1 MRFFVC
7 KKVTFFVKIASK
19 KRVEMERVLQKVKE
33 ASRVVANLNTGVK
46 RKVLNEM
53 ADSLEANK
61 KEIIKANEKDLEYA
75 KSANLSSALIDR
87 LLLNEKRI
95 KDMADSLRVI
105 ASLKDPVGRVIEGWK
120 LDNGL
125 RIEKVKIPIGVI
137 GIIYESR
144 PNVTSDA
151 AGLTFMSGNA
161 CILKGGK
168 EAFNS
173 NAVIIEILRD
183 VLAKNSL
190 PEDIVSLLPDYSR
203 SGVEWLIKQDKYVD
217 LIIPRGGEALIKFVS
232 ENSKVPVVKHDKG
245 LCHVYVHKDAKLD
258 EAVKIAVNAKVQRPG
273 VCNAMETLL
282 VDKGIASKFLPKIKE
297 ALENEGVEL
306 RGCEITLEYI
316 DINKATE
323 EDWHTEYLDKILS
336 IKVVEDVNEAIE
348 HIEKYGSGHSDSIV
362 TENYSVAEEFL
373 NRVDSACVYVN
384 ASTRFTDG
392 GVFGFGAEVG
402 ISTNKLHARGPMGI
416 DDLTTYKY
424 KIYGNG
430 QVRE

>member
-1 MRFFVC
+1 
-7 KKVTFFVKIASK
+7 
-19 KRVEMERVLQKVKE
+19 MEEILKSVKE
-33 ASRVVANLNTGVK
+33 ASRVIANLKGEVK

-53 ADSLEANK
+53 ADRIEKYQDNIIEANK
-61 KEIIKANEKDLEYA
+61 KDLEYA
-75 KSANLSSALIDR
+75 KNENLSSALIDR

-95 KDMADSLRVI
+95 KDMANSLRDI
-105 ASLKDPVGRVIEGWK
+105 AKLKDPVGRIVDGWK
-120 LDNGL
+120 IDNGL
-125 RIEKVKIPIGVI
+125 EIQKVKIPIGVI

-151 AGLTFMSGNA
+151 AGLCFMSGNA

-173 NAVIIEILRD
+173 NAVIVEILRY
-183 VLAKNSL
+183 VLEKNKL
-190 PEDIVSLLPDYSR
+190 PVDAISLLPDYSR
-203 SGVEWLIKQDKYVD
+203 KGVEWLIKQDKYVD
-217 LIIPRGGEALIKFVS
+217 LIIPRGGENLIKFVS

-245 LCHVYVHKDAKLD
+245 LCHVYIHKDADLEKG
-258 EAVKIAVNAKVQRPG
+258 AKIALNAKVQRPG

-282 VDKGIASKFLPKIKE
+282 VDRAVAGKFLPKIKE
-297 ALENEGVEL
+297 MMEKEGVEL
-306 RGCEITLEYI
+306 RGCDITLEYI
-316 DINKATE
+316 DIKPATE

-336 IKVVEDVNEAIE
+336 IKVVDNLDDAIS
-348 HIEKYGSGHSDSIV
+348 HIETYGSGHSDSIV
-362 TENYSVAEEFL
+362 TENLKAAEEFL
-373 NRVDSACVYVN
+373 NRVDSACVYLN

-424 KIYGNG
+424 KIIGDG
-430 QVRE
+430 QIRE

>member
-1 MRFFVC
+1 
-7 KKVTFFVKIASK
+7 
-19 KRVEMERVLQKVKE
+19 MEEVLQKVKE
-33 ASRVVANLNTGVK
+33 ASRVVATLNSGIK

-53 ADSLEANK
+53 ADTLEKNAKSIIEANK
-61 KEIIKANEKDLEYA
+61 KDLDYA
-75 KSANLSSALIDR
+75 KEANLSNALIDR
-87 LLLNEKRI
+87 LLLDEKRI
-95 KDMADSLRVI
+95 KAMADSLRDI
-105 ASLKDPVGRVIEGWK
+105 AKLKDPVGKIIDGWK

-125 RIEKVKIPIGVI
+125 EIQKVKIPIGVI

-151 AGLTFMSGNA
+151 AGLCFMSGNA

-168 EAFNS
+168 EAFHSNS
-173 NAVIIEILRD
+173 VIIEILRY
-183 VLAKNSL
+183 VLEKNSL

-217 LIIPRGGEALIKFVS
+217 LIIPRGGEKLIKFVS

-245 LCHVYVHKDAKLD
+245 LCHVYIHENANLKDGA
-258 EAVKIAVNAKVQRPG
+258 KIALNAKVQRPG

-282 VDKGIASKFLPKIKE
+282 VDRKIAGEFLPVIKE
-297 ALENEGVEL
+297 MMEKEGVEL

-316 DINKATE
+316 DIKPATE

-336 IKVVEDVNEAIE
+336 IRVVDGLEDAIE

-362 TENYSVAEEFL
+362 TDNLKAAEEFL

-424 KIYGNG
+424 KIIGNG

>member
-1 MRFFVC
+1 MEE
-7 KKVTFFVKIASK
+7 IL
-19 KRVEMERVLQKVKE
+19 KRVKE
-33 ASRVVANLNTGVK
+33 ASRVIATLKGETK
-46 RKVLNEM
+46 RKVLKEM
-53 ADSLEANK
+53 ADRLEKYNKEIIEANK
-61 KEIIKANEKDLEYA
+61 KDLDYA
-75 KSANLSSALIDR
+75 KENNLSPALIDR
-87 LLLNEKRI
+87 LLLNESRI
-95 KDMADSLRVI
+95 KSMADALRDI
-105 ASLKDPVGRVIEGWK
+105 ATLKDPVGRVIDGWSI
-120 LDNGL
+120 DNGL
-125 RIEKVKIPIGVI
+125 KIEKVKIPIGVI

-151 AGLTFMSGNA
+151 AGLCFMSGNA

-168 EAFNS
+168 EAFHS
-173 NAVIIEILRD
+173 NTTIIEILRY
-183 VLAKNSL
+183 VLEKNNL
-190 PEDIVSLLPDYSR
+190 PVDAISILPDYSR

-217 LIIPRGGEALIKFVS
+217 LIIPRGGEKLIRFVS

-245 LCHVYVHKDAKLD
+245 LCHVYVHSDADLEK
-258 EAVKIAVNAKVQRPG
+258 AVKISVNAKVQRPG

-282 VDKGIASKFLPKIKE
+282 VDRAIAGEFLPKIKE
-297 ALENEGVEL
+297 EMEKNEVEL

-316 DINKATE
+316 DIKKATE

-336 IKVVEDVNEAIE
+336 IKVVDNLDDAIS
-348 HIEKYGSGHSDSIV
+348 HIETYGSGHSDSIV
-362 TENYSVAEEFL
+362 TENYSIAEEFL

-424 KIYGNG
+424 RILGNG

>member
-1 MRFFVC
+1 
-7 KKVTFFVKIASK
+7 
-19 KRVEMERVLQKVKE
+19 MEEILKSVKE
-33 ASRVVANLNTGVK
+33 ASRVIATLNGEVK
-46 RKVLNEM
+46 RKVLREM
-53 ADSLEANK
+53 ADRIEKYQQEIIEANK
-61 KEIIKANEKDLEYA
+61 KDLDYA
-75 KSANLSSALIDR
+75 KENNLSSALIDR

-95 KDMADSLRVI
+95 KSMADALRDI
-105 ASLKDPVGRVIEGWK
+105 SNLKDPVGRVIDGWK
-120 LDNGL
+120 IDNGL
-125 RIEKVKIPIGVI
+125 TIEKVKIPIGVI

-151 AGLTFMSGNA
+151 AGLCFMSGNA

-168 EAFNS
+168 EAFHSNS
-173 NAVIIEILRD
+173 VIIEILRY
-183 VLAKNSL
+183 VLEKNKL
-190 PEDIVSLLPDYSR
+190 PVDAISILPDYSR
-203 SGVEWLIKQDKYVD
+203 SGVDYLIKQDKYVD
-217 LIIPRGGEALIKFVS
+217 LIIPRGGEALIKYVS

-245 LCHVYVHKDAKLD
+245 LCHVYVHKDADLEK
-258 EAVKIAVNAKVQRPG
+258 AVKISINAKVQRPG

-282 VDKGIASKFLPKIKE
+282 VDRKIAGEFLPKIKE
-297 ALENEGVEL
+297 EMEKNEVEL
-306 RGCEITLEYI
+306 RGCDITLEYI
-316 DINKATE
+316 DIKPATE

-336 IKVVEDVNEAIE
+336 IRVVDNLNDAIE
-348 HIEKYGSGHSDSIV
+348 HIETYGSGHSDAIV

-424 KIYGNG
+424 RILGNG

>member
-1 MRFFVC
+1 
-7 KKVTFFVKIASK
+7 
-19 KRVEMERVLQKVKE
+19 MEEILVKVKE
-33 ASRVVANLNTGVK
+33 ASRVIANLKGEVK
-46 RKVLNEM
+46 RKVLREM
-53 ADSLEANK
+53 ADRIEKYNKEIIEANK
-61 KEIIKANEKDLEYA
+61 KDLEYA
-75 KSANLSSALIDR
+75 KENNLSSALIDR
-87 LLLNEKRI
+87 LLLNENRI
-95 KDMADSLRVI
+95 KSMADALRDI
-105 ASLKDPVGRVIEGWK
+105 AKLKDPVGRVIDGWK
-120 LDNGL
+120 IDNGL
-125 RIEKVKIPIGVI
+125 TIQKVKIPIGVI

-151 AGLTFMSGNA
+151 AGLCFMSGNA

-168 EAFNS
+168 EAYHS
-173 NAVIIEILRD
+173 NTVIIEILRY
-183 VLAKNSL
+183 VLEKNKL
-190 PEDIVSLLPDYSR
+190 PVDAISILPDYSR

-217 LIIPRGGEALIKFVS
+217 LIIPRGGEKLIKFVS

-245 LCHVYVHKDAKLD
+245 LCHVYVHKDADLEK
-258 EAVKIAVNAKVQRPG
+258 AVKIAVNAKVQRPG

-282 VDKGIASKFLPKIKE
+282 VDRAIAGEFLPKIKE
-297 ALENEGVEL
+297 EMQKNEVEL
-306 RGCEITLEYI
+306 RGCEVTLEYI
-316 DINKATE
+316 DIKKATE

-336 IKVVEDVNEAIE
+336 IKVVDNVDDAIE

-424 KIYGNG
+424 KILGNG

>member
-1 MRFFVC
+1 
-7 KKVTFFVKIASK
+7 
-19 KRVEMERVLQKVKE
+19 MEDLLKSVKE
-33 ASRVVANLNTGVK
+33 ASREIANLKGEIK

-53 ADSLEANK
+53 ADELEKHSDSIIEANK
-61 KEIIKANEKDLEYA
+61 KDLEYA
-75 KSANLSSALIDR
+75 KSANLSNALIDR
-87 LLLNEKRI
+87 LLLNENRI
-95 KDMADSLRVI
+95 KAMADSLRDI
-105 ASLKDPVGRVIEGWK
+105 AKLKDPVGRIIDGWR

-125 RIEKVKIPIGVI
+125 EIQKVKIPIGVI

-151 AGLTFMSGNA
+151 AGLCFMSGNA

-168 EAFNS
+168 EAYNS
-173 NAVIIEILRD
+173 NVTIIEILRF
-183 VLAKNSL
+183 VLEKNKL
-190 PEDIVSLLPDYSR
+190 PVDAISLLPDYSR

-217 LIIPRGGEALIKFVS
+217 LIIPRGGENLIKFVS

-245 LCHVYVHKDAKLD
+245 LCHVYIHEKADLKKGA
-258 EAVKIAVNAKVQRPG
+258 KIALNAKVQRPG

-282 VDKGIASKFLPKIKE
+282 VDRKIAGEFLPVIKE
-297 ALENEGVEL
+297 MMENEGVEL

-316 DINKATE
+316 DVKPASE

-336 IKVVEDVNEAIE
+336 IRVVDNLEDAIE
-348 HIEKYGSGHSDSIV
+348 HIETYGSGHSDSIV
-362 TENYSVAEEFL
+362 TEDLKAAEEFL
-373 NRVDSACVYVN
+373 NRIDSACVYLN

-424 KIYGNG
+424 KIIGDG
-430 QVRE
+430 QIRE

>member
-1 MRFFVC
+1 
-7 KKVTFFVKIASK
+7 
-19 KRVEMERVLQKVKE
+19 MEEVLQKVKE
-33 ASRVVANLNTGVK
+33 ASRVVATLNSGIK

-53 ADSLEANK
+53 ADALEKNAKSIIEANK
-61 KEIIKANEKDLEYA
+61 KDLDYA
-75 KSANLSSALIDR
+75 KEANLSNALIDR
-87 LLLNEKRI
+87 LLLDEKRI
-95 KDMADSLRVI
+95 KAMADSLRDI
-105 ASLKDPVGRVIEGWK
+105 AKLKDPVGKIIDGWK

-125 RIEKVKIPIGVI
+125 EIQKVKIPIGVI

-151 AGLTFMSGNA
+151 AGLCFMSGNA

-168 EAFNS
+168 EAFHSNS
-173 NAVIIEILRD
+173 VIIEILRY
-183 VLAKNSL
+183 VLEKNSL

-217 LIIPRGGEALIKFVS
+217 LIIPRGGEKLIKFVS

-245 LCHVYVHKDAKLD
+245 LCHVYIHENANLKDGA
-258 EAVKIAVNAKVQRPG
+258 KIALNAKVQRPG

-282 VDKGIASKFLPKIKE
+282 VDRKIAGEFLPVIKE
-297 ALENEGVEL
+297 MMEKEGVEL

-316 DINKATE
+316 DIKPATE

-336 IKVVEDVNEAIE
+336 IRVVDGLEDAIE

-362 TENYSVAEEFL
+362 TDNLKAAEEFL

-424 KIYGNG
+424 KIIGNG

>member
-1 MRFFVC
+1 
-7 KKVTFFVKIASK
+7 
-19 KRVEMERVLQKVKE
+19 MEEILKSVKE
-33 ASRVVANLNTGVK
+33 ASRVAATLNGRVK
-46 RKVLNEM
+46 RKLLNEM
-53 ADSLEANK
+53 ADRIEKYQNQIIEANK
-61 KEIIKANEKDLEYA
+61 KDLEYA
-75 KSANLSSALIDR
+75 KEANLSNALIDR

-95 KDMADSLRVI
+95 KAMAESLRDI
-105 ASLKDPVGRVIEGWK
+105 AKLKDPVGRVIDGWK
-120 LDNGL
+120 IDNGL
-125 RIEKVKIPIGVI
+125 EIQKVKIPIGVI

-151 AGLTFMSGNA
+151 AGLCLMSGNA

-168 EAFNS
+168 EAFHS
-173 NAVIIEILRD
+173 NAVIIEILRW
-183 VLAKNSL
+183 VLEKNKL
-190 PEDIVSLLPDYSR
+190 PVDMITLLPDYSR

-217 LIIPRGGEALIKFVS
+217 LIIPRGGEGLIKFVS
-232 ENSKVPVVKHDKG
+232 ENAKVPVVKHDKG
-245 LCHVYVHKDAKLD
+245 LCHVYIHEDADLKKG
-258 EAVKIAVNAKVQRPG
+258 AKIAFNAKVQRPG

-282 VDKGIASKFLPKIKE
+282 VDRKIAGEFLPVIKE
-297 ALENEGVEL
+297 MMESEGVEL
-306 RGCEITLEYI
+306 RGCDITLEYI
-316 DINKATE
+316 DIKPATE

-336 IKVVEDVNEAIE
+336 IRVVDNFDDAIE
-348 HIEKYGSGHSDSIV
+348 HIEKYGSGHSDAIV
-362 TENYSVAEEFL
+362 TENYKAAEEFL

-424 KIYGNG
+424 KILGDG

>member
-1 MRFFVC
+1 
-7 KKVTFFVKIASK
+7 
-19 KRVEMERVLQKVKE
+19 MEEILKKVKE
-33 ASRVVANLNTGVK
+33 SSRIIATLNGEIK
-46 RKVLNEM
+46 RKILNEM
-53 ADSLEANK
+53 ANRLEK
-61 KEIIKANEKDLEYA
+61 YTDEIIIENKKDLEFA
-75 KSANLSSALIDR
+75 KENNLSSALIDR
-87 LLLNEKRI
+87 LLLDEKRV
-95 KDMADSLRVI
+95 KSMADALRDI
-105 ASLKDPVGRVIEGWK
+105 AKLKDPVGRVIDGWK
-120 LDNGL
+120 IDNGL
-125 RIEKVKIPIGVI
+125 TIQKVKIPIGVI

-151 AGLTFMSGNA
+151 AGLCFMSGNA

-168 EAFNS
+168 EAYHSNS
-173 NAVIIEILRD
+173 IIIEILRY
-183 VLAKNSL
+183 VLEKNHL
-190 PEDIVSLLPDYSR
+190 PADAVSILPDYSR

-217 LIIPRGGEALIKFVS
+217 LIIPRGGEKLIRFVS

-245 LCHVYVHKDAKLD
+245 LCHVYVHKDADLD
-258 EAVKIAVNAKVQRPG
+258 KAVNIAINAKVQRPG

-282 VDKGIASKFLPKIKE
+282 VDKAMAGEFLPKIKE
-297 ALENEGVEL
+297 EMEKNEVEL

-316 DINKATE
+316 DIKPANE

-336 IKVVEDVNEAIE
+336 IRVVDDLEDAIE
-348 HIEKYGSGHSDSIV
+348 HIETYGSGHSDSIV
-362 TENYSVAEEFL
+362 TENYSAAEEFL

-424 KIYGNG
+424 IILGNG